1 MSRGACGRPRRFS
14 VVSRKGGRTVQAH
27 DISSAPYGRGSRRH
41 MRSMRQLAHD
51 EGLHGDM
58 SLTVLVQRYDVTSSM
73 ALIAAHDQAHAA
85 LSSFTF
91 DSNISSED
99 RGTLIARH
107 WIALSR
113 GMSSSILSA
122 AERQSLQTAYGRAIH
137 HTILN
142 DPNANA
148 SATVGGS
155 TLNVNFSELFPQ
167 GNEEISQTL
176 IHEMMHCAGFTH
188 PVRRDPPPGRSCSAP
203 DPDLFDCPNDNGRY
217 YGTAPLRAE
226 FCIAGD
232 QSDASDVREARFVLI
247 ERKSGAESCAIDDEG
262 VATIRTPV

>member
-1 MSRGACGRPRRFS
+1 
-14 VVSRKGGRTVQAH
+14 
-27 DISSAPYGRGSRRH
+27 
-41 MRSMRQLAHD
+41 MRQLAQD

-58 SLTVLVQRYDVTSSM
+58 SMATLVQRYDVSSLV
-73 ALIAAHDQAHAA
+73 ALIGAHDQARAA

-91 DSNISSED
+91 DGDISSEN

-113 GMSSSILSA
+113 GLSSGILA
-122 AERQSLQTAYGRAIH
+122 ATEKESLKAAYGRAIH
-137 HTILN
+137 HTILS
-142 DPNANA
+142 DPDANA

-155 TLNVNFSELFPQ
+155 TLNVNFGVLFPQ

-188 PVRRDPPPGRSCSAP
+188 PERRDPPPGRDCSAP
-203 DPDLFDCPNDNGRY
+203 DPDLFDCPNDNGQY

-247 ERKSGAESCAIDDEG
+247 ERKSGAESCAIDGAG
-262 VATIRTPV
+262 VATIHTTG

>member
-1 MSRGACGRPRRFS
+1 
-14 VVSRKGGRTVQAH
+14 
-27 DISSAPYGRGSRRH
+27 
-41 MRSMRQLAHD
+41 MRQLAQD
-51 EGLHGDM
+51 EGLQGDM
-58 SLTVLVQRYDVTSSM
+58 SLATLVQRYDVSSLV
-73 ALIAAHDQAHAA
+73 ALIGAHDQARAA

-91 DSNISSED
+91 DDNISSEN
-99 RGTLIARH
+99 RNTLIARH

-113 GMSSSILSA
+113 GISTSILSA
-122 AERQSLQTAYGRAIH
+122 TEKQSLQTVYGRAIH

-155 TLNVNFSELFPQ
+155 TLNVNFSVLFPQ

-188 PVRRDPPPGRSCSAP
+188 PVRRRPPPGRNCSAP
-203 DPDLFDCPNDNGRY
+203 DPNLFDCPNDNGQY
-217 YGTAPLRAE
+217 YGTVPLRAE

-232 QSDASDVREARFVLI
+232 QSDEISVREARFVLI
-247 ERKSGAESCAIDDEG
+247 ERKAGAESCAIDDEG
-262 VATIRTPV
+262 VATIRTTE